1 VLKWE
6 LLKCL
11 IESQDPVQK
20 SSAKLQQ

>member
-11 IESQDPVQK
+11 IESQDSVQK